1 MGWKTVKDHYDIKH
15 IVQVD
20 TRKEYGDVP
29 VIMIGSPYI
38 SDIIVI
44 RISDGKIL
52 RRYEDGRTNEL
63 LRALQ
68 PRLDEDEKTGKLKEL
83 IAAPDTFHNV
93 KPVYY
98 IGDHMHVQ
106 QMFCEH
112 YGWPNVT
119 VDGKLMYENEFFSQR
134 RAAVHY
140 LVQNTHISWKRWWY
154 YGVKQRMERIVKEVR
169 AFFRW
174 EIREILESIYVR
186 CWGRF
191 FVKKGGVK

>member
-1 MGWKTVKDHYDIKH
+1 MGWKTVKDHYDIQH

-20 TRKEYGDVP
+20 TRKDYGSEP
-29 VIMIGSPYI
+29 AILIGSPYI

-52 RRYEDGRTNEL
+52 KRFDGRHNEL
-63 LRALQ
+63 LAALQ
-68 PRLDEDEKTGKLKEL
+68 PKLDEDEKTGKLKEL
-83 IAAPDTFHNV
+83 VSAPDTFHDV
-93 KPVYY
+93 KPIYY
-98 IGDHMHVQ
+98 IGDRKHVQ

-119 VDGKLMYENEFFSQR
+119 VNGMLMYENLFFSQR

-140 LVQNTHISWKRWWY
+140 LVERSHIKWFSWWNC
-154 YGVKQRMERIVKEVR
+154 GVMQRLERIAK
-169 AFFRW
+169 
-174 EIREILESIYVR
+174 EIRSLFRYEIRDVWESVYVH